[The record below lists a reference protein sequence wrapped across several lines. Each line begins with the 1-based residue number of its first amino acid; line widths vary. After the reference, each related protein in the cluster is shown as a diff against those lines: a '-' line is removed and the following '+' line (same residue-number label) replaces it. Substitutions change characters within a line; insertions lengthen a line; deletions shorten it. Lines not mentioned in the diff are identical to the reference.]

1 MPLLTA
7 PLRECLDPT
16 KPPINC
22 LPSKLFGIP
31 QGNSGRNGQ
40 IIRGIVVH
48 CIDDADVEACGSA
61 VKLSRLRGSKNSLH
75 YTIPLNGGIQQH
87 VDDGDIAY
95 GLDFTVPL
103 GATAPIYT
111 CPNNPCQPD
120 PCDINPPLLGNY
132 KPLWALSDDVTL
144 AGVPFDYY
152 LLHIGIESPKRGVP
166 AFNPKTTDAGCIE
179 STDDC
184 SPCGDNDITT
194 QFSSRQHR
202 SLVHLVA
209 ALAFQYG
216 IPVDSAHI
224 NFWHNI
230 DPCERDECGCE
241 PCISQFIC
249 NVTNYCQSPKVGAD
263 ATYVND
269 NGLAFVYGETK
280 EGQKTA
286 QPTSDFIAENL
297 RYNTGLARIEYFRAA
312 DRSWQPLPII

>member
-1 MPLLTA
+1 MPLLTP

-40 IIRGIVVH
+40 VIRGIVVH
-48 CIDDADVEACGSA
+48 CLDEIGIEACGSA
-61 VKLSRLRGSKNSLH
+61 TKLSRLRGSKNSLH
-75 YTIPLNGGIQQH
+75 YTIPLNGGVQQH
-87 VDDGDIAY
+87 VDDADIAY

-103 GATAPIYT
+103 GTTTPIYT
-111 CPNNPCQPD
+111 CPDNPCQPD
-120 PCDINPPLLGNY
+120 ACDPNPPLLGNY

-152 LLHIGIESPKRGVP
+152 LLHIGLEAPKRRVTPFRPQNSNENCGETNDCEP
-166 AFNPKTTDAGCIE
+166 CADNSI
-179 STDDC
+179 DD
-184 SPCGDNDITT
+184 
-194 QFSSRQHR
+194 QFANAQMR
-202 SLVHLVA
+202 SLVQLVA
-209 ALAFQYG
+209 ALAFEYG
-216 IPVDSAHI
+216 IPIDSQHV

-249 NVTNYCQSPKVGAD
+249 RVTNYCQTPKIAAD
-263 ATYVND
+263 ATYVLD
-269 NGLAFVYGETK
+269 NQLAFVYGETK

-286 QPTSDFIAENL
+286 QRTADFLAENL
-297 RYNTGLARIEYFRAA
+297 RYNTALARLEYFRAS
-312 DRSWQPLPII
+312 DNSWQPLPVV